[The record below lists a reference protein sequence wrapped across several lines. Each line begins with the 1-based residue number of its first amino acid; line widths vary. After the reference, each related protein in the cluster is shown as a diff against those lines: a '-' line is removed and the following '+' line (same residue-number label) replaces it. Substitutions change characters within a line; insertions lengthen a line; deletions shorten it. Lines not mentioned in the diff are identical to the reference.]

1 MKGSPFRV
9 RASALEK
16 ALLNRRFLL
25 DGATASVVRTAVRGY
40 TGVHE
45 APFRVAFCCVRSTRA
60 SARTALSRS
69 FANCPQALQ
78 ARFWRDPGTRPN
90 LGSQTCFGADAVL
103 VAGGWVRV
111 RRSAE
116 DCTVC
121 SAVRGLSRWVGN
133 CQSPRLRLTG

>member
-1 MKGSPFRV
+1 MKGSPVRV

-60 SARTALSRS
+60 SARTSARTALSRS

-78 ARFWRDPGTRPN
+78 ARFWRDPGHDPTWGHRPALVRTRY
-90 LGSQTCFGADAVL
+90 SSRA
-103 VAGGWVRV
+103 AG
-111 RRSAE
+111 
-116 DCTVC
+116 
-121 SAVRGLSRWVGN
+121 
-133 CQSPRLRLTG
+133 